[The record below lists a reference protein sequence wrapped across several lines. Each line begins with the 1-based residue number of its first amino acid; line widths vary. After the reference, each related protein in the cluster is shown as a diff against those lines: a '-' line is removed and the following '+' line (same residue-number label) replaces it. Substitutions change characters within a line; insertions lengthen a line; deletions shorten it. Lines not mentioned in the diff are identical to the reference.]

1 MRKLLFLL
9 AAVSLISI
17 SCHRDDSSVPVQ
29 KTMFTLSFGAMEDEL
44 GGDAYISM
52 SDGFFFI
59 SDTEQKKIMK
69 FNSYGDLLALHYN
82 DNEGVSPVLL
92 MKNEKTMSP
101 GTGAAEFPFISP
113 SHIIADMNQNI
124 FVADKTPD
132 YLHKMSDR
140 YTTSLI
146 HAVHCFGAD
155 GSYKGRLGTEGPG
168 SSPFPLITKLETNLN
183 GHLIVHTLVPEA
195 RVIYWF
201 DEKLEPL
208 YTLEFTADEFMAEE
222 NGMQLIA
229 SPDSASVSKKGYFIY
244 FNVNFYNR
252 ENSLSYG
259 GDNDVDF
266 CKSSVYTYDVS
277 KREFTGCT
285 DIPVTYMLS
294 EKTRKSISVER
305 LETVYQLLGTHDSDI
320 LFFISPVS
328 DKRYNLLTIKADG
341 SIIANTHIEWE
352 KDCEYFSELTVN
364 SDGII
369 STLLRD
375 GDKVHAV
382 WWRSDRLLPD
392 FRKSLPSPF

>member
-1 MRKLLFLL
+1 MRKLLFLI
-9 AAVSLISI
+9 AAVSLVSV
-17 SCHRDDSSVPVQ
+17 SCHRDDSSVPAQ

-44 GGDAYISM
+44 GGSACISM

-69 FNSYGDLLALHYN
+69 FNSYGDLLTLHYN
-82 DNEGVSPVLL
+82 ENDGLKPVLL
-92 MKNEKTMSP
+92 TEKDETVSP
-101 GTGAAEFPFISP
+101 GTGASEFPLISP
-113 SHIIADMNQNI
+113 THIIADMNQNI
-124 FVADKTPD
+124 YVADRTPD

-155 GSYKGRLGTEGPG
+155 GSYIGRLGTEGFG
-168 SSPFPLITKLETNLN
+168 SSPFPLITKLETNHY
-183 GHLIVHTLVPEA
+183 GHLIVHTMVPEGK
-195 RVIYWF
+195 VIYWF
-201 DEKLEPL
+201 DEKLAPL
-208 YTLEFTADEFMAEE
+208 YTLEFASDDFTPEE
-222 NGMQLIA
+222 NGTHLMAFL
-229 SPDSASVSKKGYFIY
+229 DSASVSKKGYFIY
-244 FNVNFYNR
+244 FNVNFYSR
-252 ENSLSYG
+252 ENSLSDG

-266 CKSSVYTYDVS
+266 YKSSLYTYDVN
-277 KREFTGCT
+277 KREFTGSI
-285 DIPVTYMLS
+285 DIPVTYMLT
-294 EKTRKSISVER
+294 EKTVNSISVDR
-305 LETVYQLLGTHDSDI
+305 LETVYQLLGTHGSDI

-328 DKRYNLLTIKADG
+328 ENRYNLLTIKADG
-341 SIIANTHIEWE
+341 SIIANTHIDWE

-392 FRKSLPSPF
+392 LRKSLPSPF